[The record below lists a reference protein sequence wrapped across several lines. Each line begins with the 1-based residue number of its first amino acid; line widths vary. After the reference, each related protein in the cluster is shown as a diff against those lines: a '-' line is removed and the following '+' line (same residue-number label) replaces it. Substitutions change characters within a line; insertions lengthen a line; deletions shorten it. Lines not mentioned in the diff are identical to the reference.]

1 MQRKLYQAI
10 FCFLTTCL
18 VSSAIA
24 QEPSLQE
31 LQARCEQAREAKIAP
46 LRQEA
51 IEECITSNPRRRDVN
66 EYCERFYSDFGQG
79 GRTASGHFRQPMF
92 NDLPECV
99 EYREAEAQSRDSG
112 RSR

>member
-1 MQRKLYQAI
+1 MLKKLYHILFYSVAFPFASI
-10 FCFLTTCL
+10 
-18 VSSAIA
+18 AIA

-31 LQARCEQAREAKIAP
+31 LQARCDQAREAKIAP

-99 EYREAEAQSRDSG
+99 EYREAEAQSRE
-112 RSR
+112 RSRSR

>member
-1 MQRKLYQAI
+1 MRTKLYQMTISCFAI
-10 FCFLTTCL
+10 SLTST
-18 VSSAIA
+18 AIA
-24 QEPSLQE
+24 QGPSLQE
-31 LQARCEQAREAKIAP
+31 LQQRCEQAREAKIAP

-51 IEECITSNPRRRDVN
+51 IDECVARESRRRDVQ

-99 EYREAEAQSRDSG
+99 EYREAEAQSRESS

>member
-1 MQRKLYQAI
+1 MQTKLYQAI
-10 FCFLTTCL
+10 FCFFTTCL
-18 VSSAIA
+18 VSSAMA

-51 IEECITSNPRRRDVN
+51 IEECIASESRRRDV
-66 EYCERFYSDFGQG
+66 EAWCERFYSDFGQG

-99 EYREAEAQSRDSG
+99 EYREAETQSRDTN